1 MPGPV
6 ALVVLCGEADTLTLA
21 VCACLGACVLGLLFL
36 RACVLGGLPDM
47 RMYDGPCERQCERKR
62 PLVCRYQ
69 CSALHVWSCVQ
80 GRRPGAGVS
89 NGPWPCV
96 KQPSALCE
104 TAFGP
109 APCVGRPSALC
120 ATAFGPAPCV
130 GRPSALCVT
139 AFGRARPVCGRL
151 WTPWCCVWALVCI

>member
-1 MPGPV
+1 MLRCVPGPV

-47 RMYDGPCERQCERKR
+47 RMYDGPCERKCERKR

-80 GRRPGAGVS
+80 GRRPGASVS
-89 NGPWPCV
+89 NGVWPHV
-96 KQPSALCE
+96 QQ
-104 TAFGP
+104 
-109 APCVGRPSALC
+109 RSALC
-120 ATAFGPAPCV
+120 ATAFGPVPRV
-130 GRPSALCVT
+130 
-139 AFGRARPVCGRL
+139 
-151 WTPWCCVWALVCI
+151 